1 MGAQDMRKLVL
12 LLAALAAV
20 VLLMSDWR
28 GPETFKLEDVKEL
41 LYYLPDSTRSCAML
55 RTITAPIAL
64 SGSCH
69 VSASE
74 ISNALPAVMTPEARF
89 FAAQHVIAACKQ
101 QFPDAP
107 AFLDAVKRCTFHK

>member
-12 LLAALAAV
+12 LLAALAAA
-20 VLLMSDWR
+20 VLMMSRW
-28 GPETFKLEDVKEL
+28 GPPETFKVEDVKEL
-41 LYYLPDSTRSCAML
+41 LYHLPDSTRSCAML

-64 SGSCH
+64 SGSCY
-69 VSASE
+69 VSESE

-89 FAAQHVIAACKQ
+89 FAAPHVIAACK

-107 AFLDAVKRCTFHK
+107 AFLEAVKKCTFHK

>member
-1 MGAQDMRKLVL
+1 MRKLVL

-20 VLLMSDWR
+20 VLLMSRWAPPE
-28 GPETFKLEDVKEL
+28 PETFKVEDVKEL
-41 LYYLPDSTRSCAML
+41 LYHLPDSTRSCAML

-69 VSASE
+69 VSESE
-74 ISNALPAVMTPEARF
+74 ISNTLPAVMTPEARF
-89 FAAQHVIAACKQ
+89 FAAPRVIAVCK

-107 AFLDAVKRCTFHK
+107 AFLEAVKKCTFHK